1 MTDGDATGVAAETPA
16 PLPEPAAVRPSS
28 LLVTL
33 GAGGAVAGVLLVIA
47 FGITLPRIEANRAHA
62 LHLAVNEV
70 LKAPARY
77 DTLYVVGGALTMTPP
92 PGVDPKTL
100 EQVYL
105 GFGPD
110 GRAVGFAVGAAE
122 PGFQDT
128 IRLIFG
134 YDPRNRKLLGMKVL
148 ESKETPGLG
157 DKIEKDRAFVS
168 QFDGAQPPLAG
179 VKGKRA
185 KPTDVAMITGAT
197 ISSRTVIRTI
207 NNALGR
213 LGPLLEAYR
222 TEN

>member
-47 FGITLPRIEANRAHA
+47 FGLTLPRIEANRAHA

-77 DTLYVVGGALTMTPP
+77 DTLYVVGGALTKTPP
-92 PGVDPKTL
+92 PGADPKKL

-110 GRAVGFAVGAAE
+110 DRAVGFAVVAAE

-134 YDPRNRKLLGMKVL
+134 YDAGSRKLLGMRVL
-148 ESKETPGLG
+148 ETKETPGLG
-157 DKIEKDRAFVS
+157 DKIEKDPAFVG
-168 QFDGAQPPLAG
+168 QFDGAQAPLIG

-207 NNALGR
+207 NNALTR
-213 LGPLLEAYR
+213 LGPLLDAYQA
-222 TEN
+222 EK